1 MIRIKSI
8 LIATLFLSSSTVLL
22 GQSDSTSR
30 SESKKSSKN
39 NQTSSKQSLLGAF
52 LAFPMGEFGKTDI
65 ENGGFAK
72 QGYGFSFDSKSMI
85 GKGFSYLFHT
95 TYAWADI
102 DGDAMAKA
110 FDKEFETNLGTG
122 YKTSVTG
129 GQHQPFLST
138 IGLGY
143 DFHLTERI
151 SFGLNGQAG
160 IVYNSFRP
168 MTIKVYDSNINQEI
182 YNDIVSYESSFAFA
196 YGFGADIMFTLIPN
210 LIAFQLN
217 ADYSSGKLDTYLISK
232 VFDPIKSVEKM
243 QFLNLGFSL
252 VFYTN

>member
-1 MIRIKSI
+1 MIKLKMI
-8 LIATLFLSSSTVLL
+8 LIATVLVAQSMVL
-22 GQSDSTSR
+22 VAQSDSTSR
-30 SESKKSSKN
+30 SESKLNLKNIESSN
-39 NQTSSKQSLLGAF
+39 KQSLVGAF

-65 ENGGFAK
+65 EKGGFAK
-72 QGYGFSFDSKSMI
+72 QGYGFSFDSKSLI
-85 GKGFSYLFHT
+85 GKGFSSIFHT

-102 DGDAMAKA
+102 DGEAMAKA

-122 YKTSVTG
+122 YKTTVTG

-143 DFHLTERI
+143 DFSLSKRMA
-151 SFGLNGQAG
+151 FGINGQAG
-160 IVYNSFRP
+160 IIYNSFRP

-196 YGFGADIMFTLIPN
+196 YGFGADFLFILIPN
-210 LIAFQLN
+210 TIAFQVS
-217 ADYSSGKLDTYLISK
+217 ADYSSGKLDTYLVSK

-252 VFYTN
+252 VFYTK

>member
-1 MIRIKSI
+1 MMKIQSI
-8 LIATLFLSSSTVLL
+8 LTAMVFFGASTLML

-30 SESKKSSKN
+30 SKN
-39 NQTSSKQSLLGAF
+39 TANTKNEQTSSKQSLLGAF

-72 QGYGFSFDSKSMI
+72 QGYGFSFDTKNTV
-85 GKGFSYLFHT
+85 GKGFSTLFHT
-95 TYAWADI
+95 TYAWSDI

-110 FDKEFETNLGTG
+110 LDQEFESNLGSG

-138 IGLGY
+138 LGLGY
-143 DFHLTERI
+143 DINLGKRMA
-151 SFGLNGQAG
+151 FGINAQAG
-160 IVYNSFRP
+160 ILYNSFRP

-196 YGFGADIMFTLIPN
+196 YGFGADFLFVLIPN
-210 LIAFQLN
+210 TIGLQLS
-217 ADYSSGKLDTYLISK
+217 ADYSSGKLDTYLVSK
-232 VFDPIKSVEKM
+232 VFDPIKSVESM